1 MSLSLM
7 GVKGFKLIIQ
17 FIILSG
23 VKHWRTQHV
32 DLFNLNLT
40 PLDCQR
46 DTLKAKKKKLNCLQD
61 FKWFAT
67 ELTSQKK
74 LFRNKYVQVDL
85 FKFFITKLILRLLS
99 LPKICWHLHE
109 SLDMTAFYLKN
120 AAFMYTKVI
129 TIEFPLI

>member
-1 MSLSLM
+1 MR
-7 GVKGFKLIIQ
+7 VKGFKLIIQ

>member
-1 MSLSLM
+1 M

>member
-1 MSLSLM
+1 M

-46 DTLKAKKKKLNCLQD
+46 DTLKAKKKNLNCLQD
-61 FKWFAT
+61 LKWFAT

>member
-61 FKWFAT
+61 FK
-67 ELTSQKK
+67 
-74 LFRNKYVQVDL
+74 
-85 FKFFITKLILRLLS
+85 
-99 LPKICWHLHE
+99 
-109 SLDMTAFYLKN
+109 
-120 AAFMYTKVI
+120 
-129 TIEFPLI
+129 

>member
-1 MSLSLM
+1 M

-46 DTLKAKKKKLNCLQD
+46 DTLKAKKKNLNCLQD

-109 SLDMTAFYLKN
+109 SLNMTAFYLKN
-120 AAFMYTKVI
+120 AAFIQK
-129 TIEFPLI
+129 

>member
-1 MSLSLM
+1 M

-46 DTLKAKKKKLNCLQD
+46 DILKAKKKNLNCLQD

-85 FKFFITKLILRLLS
+85 FKFFFTKLILRLLS